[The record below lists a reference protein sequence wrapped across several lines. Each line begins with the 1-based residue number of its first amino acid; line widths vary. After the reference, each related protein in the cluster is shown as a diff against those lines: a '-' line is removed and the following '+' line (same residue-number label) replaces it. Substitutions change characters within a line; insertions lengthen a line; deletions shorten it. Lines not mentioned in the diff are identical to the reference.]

1 MTEVQ
6 NKNPDKNPD
15 KNLQQKYD
23 NAWLEVLKTIL
34 LSGVLALGIRT
45 FVAEARYIP
54 SGSMLETLQ
63 INDRLIIDKISYN
76 FTSPKRGDIIV
87 FNPTKALEEQKFHD
101 AFIKRVVALPGEKV
115 ELKNGKV
122 LVNGK
127 ALQENYVNGQQT
139 GIDVCPV
146 GQSAYLSQAVVV
158 PPNSYLVLG
167 DNRKNS
173 YDGRCWGL
181 VPRDRIIGRAS
192 VRFWPVNTIGS
203 IDREP
208 IYPTSEK

>member
-6 NKNPDKNPD
+6 NQNPE

-63 INDRLIIDKISYN
+63 INDRLIVDKLSYN
-76 FTSPKRGDIIV
+76 FSSPKRGDIIV
-87 FNPTKALEEQKFHD
+87 FNPTKALEEQNFHD
-101 AFIKRVVALPGEKV
+101 AFIKRVVGLPGEKV

-122 LVNGK
+122 YINGNV
-127 ALQENYVNGQQT
+127 LQENYVNGQLT
-139 GIDVCPV
+139 ETDVCPI
-146 GQSAYLSQAVVV
+146 GKPPYLAKPVVV

-167 DNRKNS
+167 DNRRNS

-181 VPRDRIIGRAS
+181 VPRDRIIGKAS
-192 VRFWPVNTIGS
+192 VRFWPLNSIGG

-208 IYPTSEK
+208 IYPMAK

>member
-6 NKNPDKNPD
+6 NQTPE

-34 LSGVLALGIRT
+34 LSGILAIGIRT
-45 FVAEARYIP
+45 VVAEARYIP

-63 INDRLIIDKISYN
+63 INDRLIVDKLSYK
-76 FTSPKRGDIIV
+76 FSSPQRGDIIV
-87 FNPTKALEEQKFHD
+87 FNPTKALEKQNFHD
-101 AFIKRVVALPGEKV
+101 AFIKRVVGLPGERV
-115 ELKNGKV
+115 EIKNGKV
-122 LVNGK
+122 YVNGK
-127 ALQENYVNGQQT
+127 ALQEKYINGQET
-139 GIDVCPV
+139 STDVCPT
-146 GQSAYLSQAVVV
+146 GEPPYLAKPVVV

-167 DNRKNS
+167 DNRRNS

-181 VPRDRIIGRAS
+181 VPRDRIIGKAS
-192 VRFWPVNTIGS
+192 IRFWPLNSMGS

-208 IYPTSEK
+208 IYPATEK

>member
-6 NKNPDKNPD
+6 NQNPE

-63 INDRLIIDKISYN
+63 INDRLIVDKLSYK

-87 FNPTKALEEQKFHD
+87 FNPTKALEKQNFHD
-101 AFIKRVVALPGEKV
+101 AFIKRVVGLPGEKV

-122 LVNGK
+122 YINGK
-127 ALQENYVNGQQT
+127 ALQEKYINGQQT
-139 GIDVCPV
+139 GIDVCP
-146 GQSAYLSQAVVV
+146 SAQEGETPYLSKPVVV

-181 VPRDRIIGRAS
+181 VPSDRIIGKAS
-192 VRFWPVNTIGS
+192 VRFWPINSMGS

-208 IYPTSEK
+208 IYPTAN

>member
-1 MTEVQ
+1 MSMTEIPNQ
-6 NKNPDKNPD
+6 NTE

-54 SGSMLETLQ
+54 SGSMLQTLQ
-63 INDRLIIDKISYN
+63 INDRLIVDKLSYK

-87 FNPTKALEEQKFHD
+87 FNPTKALEKQNFHD
-101 AFIKRVVALPGEKV
+101 AFIKRVVGLPGETV
-115 ELKNGKV
+115 EIKSGKV
-122 LVNGK
+122 YINGK
-127 ALQENYVNGQQT
+127 ALQEKYISGQQT
-139 GIDVCPV
+139 SIDVCPA
-146 GQSAYLSQAVVV
+146 GEPPYLAKPVVV

-167 DNRKNS
+167 DNRPNS

-181 VPRDRIIGRAS
+181 VPSDRIIGKAS
-192 VRFWPVNTIGS
+192 VRFWPLNSMGS
-203 IDREP
+203 IDRDP
-208 IYPTSEK
+208 IYPTAK

>member
-1 MTEVQ
+1 MTEIQ
-6 NKNPDKNPD
+6 NENPE

-63 INDRLIIDKISYN
+63 INDRLIIDKLSYN
-76 FTSPKRGDIIV
+76 FSSPQRGDIIV
-87 FNPTKALEEQKFHD
+87 FNPTVALEKQKFHD
-101 AFIKRVVALPGEKV
+101 AFIKRVVGLPGEKV

-122 LVNGK
+122 YINGK
-127 ALQENYVNGQQT
+127 VLRERYTEGQET
-139 GIDVCPV
+139 STDVCPA
-146 GQSAYLSQAVVV
+146 GQPAYLSKAVVV
-158 PPNSYLVLG
+158 PANSYLVLG
-167 DNRKNS
+167 DNRRNS

-181 VPRDRIIGRAS
+181 VPRDRIIGKAS
-192 VRFWPVNTIGS
+192 VRFWPLNSLGA
-203 IDREP
+203 IDREA
-208 IYPTSEK
+208 IYQTAE

>member
-6 NKNPDKNPD
+6 NHKPE

-63 INDRLIIDKISYN
+63 INDRLIVDKLSYN

-87 FNPTKALEEQKFHD
+87 FNPTQALERENFHD
-101 AFIKRVVALPGEKV
+101 AFIKRVVGLPGEKV
-115 ELKNGKV
+115 ELKNGK
-122 LVNGK
+122 LYINGK
-127 ALQENYVNGQQT
+127 TLQEKYINGQQT
-139 GIDVCPV
+139 STDVCPV
-146 GQSAYLSQAVVV
+146 EQLAYLAKPVVV

-181 VPRDRIIGRAS
+181 VPRDRIIGKAS
-192 VRFWPVNTIGS
+192 VRFWPLNHLGA

-208 IYPTSEK
+208 IYSTSEKQK

>member
-1 MTEVQ
+1 MTEIQ
-6 NKNPDKNPD
+6 NENPE

-63 INDRLIIDKISYN
+63 INDRLIIDKLSYN
-76 FTSPKRGDIIV
+76 FSSPQRGDIIV
-87 FNPTKALEEQKFHD
+87 FNPTVALEKQKFHD
-101 AFIKRVVALPGEKV
+101 AFIKRVVGLPGEKV

-122 LVNGK
+122 YINGK
-127 ALQENYVNGQQT
+127 VLRERYTEGQET
-139 GIDVCPV
+139 STDVCPA
-146 GQSAYLSQAVVV
+146 GQPAYLSKAVVV
-158 PPNSYLVLG
+158 PANSYLVLG
-167 DNRKNS
+167 DNRRNS

-181 VPRDRIIGRAS
+181 VPRDRIIGKAS
-192 VRFWPVNTIGS
+192 VRFWPLNSLGA
-203 IDREP
+203 IDREA
-208 IYPTSEK
+208 IYPVAK

>member
-1 MTEVQ
+1 MTEIQ
-6 NKNPDKNPD
+6 NQNPE

-34 LSGVLALGIRT
+34 LSGILAIGIRT
-45 FVAEARYIP
+45 VVAEARYIP

-63 INDRLIIDKISYN
+63 INDRLIIDKLSYN
-76 FTSPKRGDIIV
+76 FSDPKRGDIIV
-87 FNPTKALEEQKFHD
+87 FNPTKALEKQNFHD
-101 AFIKRVVALPGEKV
+101 AFIKRVVGLPGEKV

-122 LVNGK
+122 HINGK
-127 ALQENYVNGQQT
+127 ALQENYINGQQT
-139 GIDVCPV
+139 STDVCPS
-146 GQSAYLSQAVVV
+146 GEPAYLSKAVVV

-167 DNRKNS
+167 DNRRNS

-181 VPRDRIIGRAS
+181 VPRDRIIGKAS
-192 VRFWPVNTIGS
+192 IRFWPLNSMGS

-208 IYPTSEK
+208 VYPTTQK